1 MTIAPSARR
10 YQDLLSFFDCDRGK
24 RLDPIRHPDRMVNT
38 LAESELSRFR
48 SAAVLIAVTRP
59 DANAESHRIDR
70 PVSKPEEPRRSDQF
84 SGRNHGE
91 AGQGLVA
98 TALRE
103 THEEIGLHPSC
114 VEVIGIGDI
123 ALPSGYRVTP
133 VVGIIDN
140 NLDYLANPAEVE
152 AIFHA
157 PLSLALDPEA
167 YTHSAVTYRD
177 VERTVLELLR
187 RTSDLG
193 RDGSDSLSPGQ
204 PDLRANEST
213 GSAKQES

>member
-1 MTIAPSARR
+1 T
-10 YQDLLSFFDCDRGK
+10 
-24 RLDPIRHPDRMVNT
+24 V
-38 LAESELSRFR
+38 R
-48 SAAVLIAVTRP
+48 SANLK
-59 DANAESHRIDR
+59 SH
-70 PVSKPEEPRRSDQF
+70 
-84 SGRNHGE
+84 
-91 AGQGLVA
+91 AGQISFPGGTTEKQDRDSVA

-103 THEEIGLHPSC
+103 THEEIGLHPSN
-114 VEVIGIGDI
+114 VEVIGCIGDI

-177 VERTVLELLR
+177 VERTVLELHYEQHRIWGATAAILYH
-187 RTSDLG
+187 LA
-193 RDGSDSLSPGQ
+193 SLI
-204 PDLRANEST
+204 
-213 GSAKQES
+213 

>member
-1 MTIAPSARR
+1 MTIAPSVRR
-10 YQDLLSFFDCDRGK
+10 YQDLLSFFDCDHGK

-38 LAESELSRFR
+38 IAESELSRFR

-59 DANAESHRIDR
+59 DANAESQ
-70 PVSKPEEPRRSDQF
+70 VVLTVRSANLK
-84 SGRNHGE
+84 SH
-91 AGQGLVA
+91 AGQISFPGGTTEKQDRDSVA

-103 THEEIGLHPSC
+103 THEEIGLHPSN
-114 VEVIGIGDI
+114 VEVIGCIGDI

-177 VERTVLELLR
+177 VERTVLELHYEEHRIWGATAAILYH
-187 RTSDLG
+187 LA
-193 RDGSDSLSPGQ
+193 SLI
-204 PDLRANEST
+204 
-213 GSAKQES
+213 

>member
-10 YQDLLSFFDCDRGK
+10 YQDLLSFFDCDHGK

-38 LAESELSRFR
+38 IAESELSRFR

-59 DANAESHRIDR
+59 DANAESQVVLTVRSANLKSHASQISFPGGTTEKQDR
-70 PVSKPEEPRRSDQF
+70 DS
-84 SGRNHGE
+84 
-91 AGQGLVA
+91 VA

-103 THEEIGLHPSC
+103 THEEIGLHPSN
-114 VEVIGIGDI
+114 VEVIGCIGDI

-177 VERTVLELLR
+177 VERTVLELHYEEHRIWGATAAILYH
-187 RTSDLG
+187 LA
-193 RDGSDSLSPGQ
+193 SLI
-204 PDLRANEST
+204 
-213 GSAKQES
+213 

>member
-10 YQDLLSFFDCDRGK
+10 YQDLLSFFDCDHGK

-38 LAESELSRFR
+38 IAESELSRFR

-59 DANAESHRIDR
+59 DANAESQ
-70 PVSKPEEPRRSDQF
+70 VVLTVRSANLK
-84 SGRNHGE
+84 SH
-91 AGQGLVA
+91 AGQISFPGGTTEKQDRDSVA

-103 THEEIGLHPSC
+103 THGEIGLHPSND
-114 VEVIGIGDI
+114 EVIGCIGDI

-177 VERTVLELLR
+177 VERTVLELHYEEHRIWGATAAILYH
-187 RTSDLG
+187 LA
-193 RDGSDSLSPGQ
+193 SLI
-204 PDLRANEST
+204 
-213 GSAKQES
+213 

>member
-10 YQDLLSFFDCDRGK
+10 YQDLLSFFDCDHGK

-38 LAESELSRFR
+38 IAESELSRFR
-48 SAAVLIAVTRP
+48 PAAVLIAVTRP
-59 DANAESHRIDR
+59 DANAESQVVLTVRSANLKSHASQISFPGGTTEKQDR
-70 PVSKPEEPRRSDQF
+70 DS
-84 SGRNHGE
+84 
-91 AGQGLVA
+91 VA

-103 THEEIGLHPSC
+103 THEEIGLHPSN
-114 VEVIGIGDI
+114 VEVIGCIGDI

-177 VERTVLELLR
+177 VERTVLELHYEEHRIWGATAAILYH
-187 RTSDLG
+187 LA
-193 RDGSDSLSPGQ
+193 SLI
-204 PDLRANEST
+204 
-213 GSAKQES
+213 